1 MKHLTLILLLLLL
14 LLSACDRFEHKFDP
28 PEVTDYAQVIFTP
41 IATSIA
47 ASTAQDVSA
56 VMNYYTAEYMHN
68 GINREDRQSW
78 YQSILSLEANPIVQA
93 SVVNVQQQA
102 DTLAVANWRLVISSP
117 ATRNVLVDSTFIGER
132 VVLRGGTWQL
142 KGNQASCSVPN
153 PKQRIFLEY
162 FSFLGCPNCP
172 VVEAKIH
179 ALHEQY
185 AGQLSYLVHHINGP
199 LTVTGDDTFAY
210 YGYSSVPATV
220 FQGETKLVG
229 SGTEILEAYDPLVQN
244 LSEIDAPILYN
255 NLLYTL
261 NGQTLQGSIKLE
273 PQSQGFDQ
281 ANLKLNVVLM
291 ERESSYTNTAG
302 ENLVH
307 IVRAKTAL
315 DISAYNLNNPITFTL
330 NSNVALPDDL
340 ILAVFAQRKPAT
352 FANNATILG
361 GIETS
366 INNRK

>member
-1 MKHLTLILLLLLL
+1 MKNLYIILLLLLTL
-14 LLSACDRFEHKFDP
+14 LGGCDRFKHSFDP
-28 PEVTDYAQVIFTP
+28 PEVTDYAQVLFTP

-47 ASTAQDVSA
+47 NSTTQDVSA
-56 VMNYYTAEYMHN
+56 IMSHYTPEYMHN
-68 GINREDRQSW
+68 GIDWAGRQGW
-78 YQSILSLEANPIVQA
+78 FQSILALEANPVVQT
-93 SVVNVQQQA
+93 SIVNVQQQA

-132 VVLRGGTWQL
+132 VVLRGGAWLL

-153 PKQRIFLEY
+153 PKQQVILEY

-179 ALHEQY
+179 ALHEEY
-185 AGQLSYLVHHINGP
+185 SGQLSYLVHHINGP

-220 FQGETKLVG
+220 FQGQTKLVG
-229 SGTEILEAYDPLVQN
+229 SSTEILDAYSPLVEN
-244 LSEIDAPILYN
+244 LAAIDAPILFS

-261 NGQTLQGSIKLE
+261 NGQNLQGSIKLE
-273 PQSQGFDQ
+273 PQTQGFDQ
-281 ANLKLNVVLM
+281 ADLKLNVVLM

-302 ENLVH
+302 ENLLH

-315 DISAYNLNNPITFTL
+315 DISSQNLNNPITFNLTSGVTL
-330 NSNVALPDDL
+330 PEDL
-340 ILAVFAQRKPAT
+340 ILMVFAQRKPST
-352 FANNATILG
+352 YANNAVILG
-361 GIETS
+361 GIETA